1 MGFFYMKKLFTL
13 ILLFLAVSAMAKP
26 QSTPQKPWKLAVR
39 SDVHLMAPQLLVK
52 VTFAEFLHHHVHRNV
67 I

>member
-1 MGFFYMKKLFTL
+1 MKKLFTL
-13 ILLFLAVSAMAKP
+13 ILLFLDVSAMAKP
-26 QSTPQKPWKLAVR
+26 QSNPQKPWKLAVL